1 LSRYLKAVFALALYV
16 QLFVVVA
23 AVASVGR
30 YIGQGNVRIWELLY
44 AGIVLLR
51 HMLTVYL
58 IFQFK
63 RFFESTQ
70 LVTFTGENA
79 LKLQKIANAVLLL
92 GLVYAVETYPQKLP
106 QAVELFATS
115 FGSLKGGV
123 LAFIIFGLFIRHIA
137 SIFQAQSLVNT
148 Q

>member
-92 GLVYAVETYPQKLP
+92 GLVYAVETYPQKVP

-115 FGSLKGGV
+115 F
-123 LAFIIFGLFIRHIA
+123 
-137 SIFQAQSLVNT
+137 
-148 Q
+148 